1 MPKILE
7 CEAKKQSKCQNLAKI
22 LSCVPIF
29 APMPRTTDFE
39 AFEARGFEVW
49 LFEAGFFEVGLF

>member
-29 APMPRTTDFE
+29 APMPKTTDFE
-39 AFEARGFEVW
+39 VFEAKDFETFGFEVNV
-49 LFEAGFFEVGLF
+49 FEV

>member
-29 APMPRTTDFE
+29 APMPKTTDFE

-49 LFEAGFFEVGLF
+49 LFEANILGVEVF

>member
-29 APMPRTTDFE
+29 APMPKTTDFE
-39 AFEARGFEVW
+39 VFEANGFEAQ
-49 LFEAGFFEVGLF
+49 LFEAGFFEVEVF